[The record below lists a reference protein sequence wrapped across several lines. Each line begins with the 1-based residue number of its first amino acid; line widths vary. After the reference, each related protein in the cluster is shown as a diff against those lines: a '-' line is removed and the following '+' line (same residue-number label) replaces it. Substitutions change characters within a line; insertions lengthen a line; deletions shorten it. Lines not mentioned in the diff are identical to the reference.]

1 MHKFFV
7 GKRSDSQ
14 ISTDLITAMFRQ
26 RHQVFYERLGWDVTS
41 RNGLEQDEFDDQN
54 TVYVIARNLQTREV
68 DASWRLR
75 PTSAPYMLK
84 NTFPQLLGG
93 VSAPNDCKTWEIS
106 RFAVRTNPYEG
117 SVSQMCGL
125 SQDLFALTVQ
135 YAVDHS
141 ISNYVWVTS
150 VGVERL
156 GIKLG
161 YRPER
166 LGPPL
171 RIGKVMSVAGK
182 IGIDDVAHHIAMQR
196 LTYQVAQEAA

>member
-7 GKRSDSQ
+7 GKRGDSH

-75 PTSAPYMLK
+75 PTNTPYMLK
-84 NTFPQLLGG
+84 NTFPQLLGKA
-93 VSAPNDCKTWEIS
+93 SAPNDCKTWEIS
-106 RFAVRTNPYEG
+106 RFAVRNNPYEG
-117 SVSQMCGL
+117 SISQMCSL

-135 YAVDHS
+135 YAVDQS

-156 GIKLG
+156 GTKLG

-171 RIGKVMSVAGK
+171 RIGKVMSVAGR

-196 LTYQVAQEAA
+196 LTYQIAQEAA

>member
-7 GKRSDSQ
+7 GKRGDSH
-14 ISTDLITAMFRQ
+14 ISADLLTAMFRQ

-41 RNGLEQDEFDDQN
+41 RDGLEEDEFDDQD

-75 PTSAPYMLK
+75 PTNTPYMLK
-84 NTFPQLLGG
+84 CTFPQLLGG
-93 VSAPNDCKTWEIS
+93 TPSPEDPRTWEIS

-117 SVSQMCGL
+117 AVSQMCGL

-135 YAVDHS
+135 YAADHS
-141 ISNYVWVTS
+141 IANYIWVTS

-161 YRPER
+161 YQPKR
-166 LGPPL
+166 LAPPL
-171 RIGKVMSVAGK
+171 RIGKVLSVAGQ
-182 IGIDDVAHHIAMQR
+182 IRVDGLAHQIAIER
-196 LTYQVAQEAA
+196 LQYQVAQEAA